1 MDSEEMVKLVK
12 NAYRDG
18 AEAVIQDVSN
28 WLDEDTID
36 ELKARYLNEEDQ
48 SLFQVIQQK
57 DQTLV

>member
-12 NAYRDG
+12 NAYREG

-48 SLFQVIQQK
+48 PLFQVI
-57 DQTLV
+57 

>member
-48 SLFQVIQQK
+48 SLFQVI
-57 DQTLV
+57 